1 MTAVRELMTRDP
13 ACVETDQTLQEAA
26 EIMSR
31 MGVGALPICGPDRKI
46 KGVLTDRDL
55 VVRALAEGK
64 SLSTTAGELNQGE
77 AITVGADDPA
87 EELFA
92 TMTQY
97 QVKRLPVIDG
107 QMLVGIVTIADA
119 AKALSSPTVGQL
131 TDALS
136 TA

>member
-31 MGVGALPICGPDRKI
+31 LGVGALPICGPDRKI

-64 SLSTTAGELNQGE
+64 SLSTTAGNSTRERRSPW
-77 AITVGADDPA
+77 VP
-87 EELFA
+87 
-92 TMTQY
+92 
-97 QVKRLPVIDG
+97 
-107 QMLVGIVTIADA
+107 TIRPR
-119 AKALSSPTVGQL
+119 SCSPR
-131 TDALS
+131 
-136 TA
+136 